1 MFSARAARRALNRY
15 RKKGLDALERDM
27 LAGLS
32 SGGLEGASVLEIGGG
47 IGAIQVELLEAGA
60 ERGEVVE
67 LVEAYEPYAGELA
80 REKGVDERTSFRIED
95 VLEDPR
101 SVEPADV
108 VVLNRVVC
116 CSPDGVQ
123 LAGIAARLSTRTL
136 ALSFPRDRLLI
147 RFGLRGMNAVMR
159 LMRRSFRVFVH
170 PRAALVGAAEA
181 EGLTLASTGGS
192 FAWEFVVLRRQPAG

>member
-15 RKKGLDALERDM
+15 RKRGLDALERDM
-27 LAGLS
+27 LEEV
-32 SGGLEGASVLEIGGG
+32 SGGGIDGARVLEIGGG
-47 IGAIQVELLEAGA
+47 IGAIQAELLEAGA
-60 ERGEVVE
+60 TSGEVVE
-67 LVEAYEPYAGELA
+67 LVAAYEPYAEELA
-80 REKGVDERTSFRIED
+80 RERGIEERTSFRVED
-95 VLEDPR
+95 VLDSPAR
-101 SVEPADV
+101 VDPADV

-123 LAGIAARLSTRTL
+123 LAGIAARLSRQTL

-147 RFGLRGMNAVMR
+147 RFGICGMNAVMR

-181 EGLTLASTGGS
+181 EGLALASTGGS
-192 FAWEFVVLRRQPAG
+192 FAWEFVVLRRRPSE